1 MPKFTI
7 LGIKKA
13 PATFE
18 VTGVCNG
25 LKFSGLVW
33 YNDVDKNLLGKCKQ

>member
-1 MPKFTI
+1 MV

-18 VTGVCNG
+18 VTGVCNR

-33 YNDVDKNLLGKCKQ
+33 YNDINKLVITEMVV